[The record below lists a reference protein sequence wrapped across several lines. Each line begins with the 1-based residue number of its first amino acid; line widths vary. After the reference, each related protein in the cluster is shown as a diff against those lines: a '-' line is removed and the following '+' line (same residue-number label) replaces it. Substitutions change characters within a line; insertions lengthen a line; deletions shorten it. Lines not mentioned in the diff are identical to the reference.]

1 MKQHRARSGSDA
13 RKRWTELDH
22 PSAADLAVAAM
33 WNAVQWAIEHKFDKY
48 NNVHQNVHEMVH
60 DRAVETEK

>member
-1 MKQHRARSGSDA
+1 
-13 RKRWTELDH
+13 
-22 PSAADLAVAAM
+22 M

-48 NNVHQNVHEMVH
+48 KNVHQDVDEMVH

>member
-1 MKQHRARSGSDA
+1 MTRGRDGQN
-13 RKRWTELDH
+13 WTT
-22 PSAADLAVAAM
+22 PSAADLEVAAM

-48 NNVHQNVHEMVH
+48 KNVHQNVDEMVH